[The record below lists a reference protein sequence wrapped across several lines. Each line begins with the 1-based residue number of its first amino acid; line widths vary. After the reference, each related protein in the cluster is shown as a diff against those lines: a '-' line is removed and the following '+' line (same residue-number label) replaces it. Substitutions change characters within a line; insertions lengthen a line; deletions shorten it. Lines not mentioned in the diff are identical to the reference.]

1 MRYISLALVLF
12 SISVS
17 LKSFGENSSL
27 PASSVAPTRLVRIKK
42 VYSYQSSSS
51 GGWLEADFEGIPQ
64 KTSVFIPKKIE
75 NVCAA
80 IASTELNSQGIL
92 SYLYG
97 MWSEN
102 KNKPAPGFYQSKVS
116 LEIDTQKVVVSC
128 KIAY

>member
-17 LKSFGENSSL
+17 LKSFGEYVGQTQ
-27 PASSVAPTRLVRIKK
+27 PKRIIK

-64 KTSVFIPKKIE
+64 KTRVFIPKKIE

-97 MWSEN
+97 MWSEI
-102 KNKPAPGFYQSKVS
+102 KNKPAPAFYQSKVS
-116 LEIDTQKVVVSC
+116 LEIDASNKVVSC